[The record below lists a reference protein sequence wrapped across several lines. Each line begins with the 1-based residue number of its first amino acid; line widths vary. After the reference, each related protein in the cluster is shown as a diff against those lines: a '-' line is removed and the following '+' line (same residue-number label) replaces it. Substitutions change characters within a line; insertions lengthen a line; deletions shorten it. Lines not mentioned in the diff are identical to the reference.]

1 MEAAAGMGD
10 VITMTDEKLGYTL
23 SDRATWLN
31 VGKNTQLK
39 IVSEKDPSGVLNN
52 QYGVICVN
60 PEKNE
65 NINADGAKA
74 FQKWIV
80 SEDTQKLIG
89 EYGVEEYGQAL
100 FVPNAK

>member
-1 MEAAAGMGD
+1 M
-10 VITMTDEKLGYTL
+10 K
-23 SDRATWLN
+23 
-31 VGKNTQLK
+31 
-39 IVSEKDPSGVLNN
+39 KDPSGVLNN

-60 PEKNE
+60 PDKTKTSNH
-65 NINADGAKA
+65 DGAKA

-80 SEDTQKLIG
+80 SKETQKLIG